1 MQTGAATVASSMEFP
16 QKLKIGQS
24 FDPTNPLL
32 GIYQKKTPKNHETP
46 TQKNICISM
55 FIAALFTIAKIWKQ
69 PQCPS
74 VDEWVKKAVVHLH
87 NGILGSCKGRNEGRK
102 VGREGGREE
111 GREGG
116 RKEGRKK
123 ILPFETVW
131 MDLEII
137 ILSEISQSER
147 DKYHMI
153 SFICRI

>member
-1 MQTGAATVASSMEFP
+1 MRMWRKGNPHALLVGMQTGAATVASSMEFP

-87 NGILGSCKGRNEGRK
+87 DGILHCRK
-102 VGREGGREE
+102 
-111 GREGG
+111 
-116 RKEGRKK
+116 KEGT
-123 ILPFETVW
+123 LFATAWMELETI
-131 MDLEII
+131 M
-137 ILSEISQSER
+137 LSEINQSMK

-153 SFICRI
+153 S